1 MSRIRAAYQTLQP
14 SDWLALA
21 LLLLYVLVFSTL
33 TIRQHESFNT
43 NALDLGKFDQSI
55 WNTSQGRPF
64 QITISENSI
73 IESHFSPSLALFA
86 PLYWIWPDVRMLFIT
101 QSILMAGAG
110 FLIYWSFR
118 RQNPWLGLAVFAAY
132 LMNPA
137 LHQVNLV
144 EFRRLTLAVFAT
156 SYAIYHLLRR
166 QYGWM
171 ALGLAIALLSKEDMS
186 LTVIAFGIYILL
198 IQRNIKVGS
207 ATLAAG
213 IAWFILV
220 PFVLLPSLMTTDQT
234 EGYQHANSA
243 YSYLGTSLPEIVQT
257 VSRDPGRLLQYAG
270 QPERLQA
277 VFNFLWPSAF
287 LFLLAPEIAFFLLP
301 HFGFLLTSTGEPMG
315 RLQAWYPS
323 VLVIMLFWAVA
334 VGIARLPARWR
345 RVALAALLVV
355 SFGAWVTTSELW
367 PGTKFD
373 RSLYQVSAHD
383 RQVAAQLAKLPEDA
397 IIMAQDPLVPHLSH
411 RQDIY
416 MFPWARHGNRPDFIV
431 LDREMRPY
439 PLKTDEY
446 RTYFYDVLAGTEYEL
461 VEQLDSLFIFEYTG
475 DVEPDILYKETWAEA
490 LQLKGYDVQ
499 AAPPGEPYQDKLQE
513 LPAGTI
519 LRVALYWDI
528 LAEMDQNYTVF
539 VHALPNEENVIGQHD
554 SWPADSHRPT
564 SVLAVGEKIRDI
576 HYLTLEEAV
585 NLDDLSLRIGLYE
598 SNTGESLADSQGRP
612 FIHLPAAPTGS

>member
-1 MSRIRAAYQTLQP
+1 MSRIRAAVRALQP
-14 SDWLALA
+14 SDWIAVG

-33 TIRQHESFNT
+33 TIRQHQSFNT

-64 QITISENSI
+64 QITISENLV

-86 PLYWIWPDVRMLFIT
+86 PLYWIWPDIRLLFIM
-101 QSILMAGAG
+101 QSILLGGAG
-110 FLIYWSFR
+110 FLIYWFFR

-198 IQRNIKVGS
+198 VQRNMKVGA
-207 ATLAAG
+207 ATLVAG

-220 PFVLLPSLMTTDQT
+220 PFVVLPSLMTTDQT
-234 EGYQHANSA
+234 EGYQHANSS

-257 VSRDPGRLLQYAG
+257 VAREPGLLLQYAG
-270 QPERLQA
+270 QTERLQA

-287 LFLLAPEIAFFLLP
+287 LFLLAPEIALFLLP
-301 HFGFLLTSTGEPMG
+301 HFGFLLTSTGDPMG
-315 RLQAWYPS
+315 RLQVWYPS

-334 VGIARLPARWR
+334 VGTARLSRRWQKI
-345 RVALAALLVV
+345 ALAILL
-355 SFGAWVTTSELW
+355 GASVIAWFTTSELW
-367 PGTKFD
+367 PGPKFD
-373 RSLYQVSAHD
+373 RARYQVTEHE
-383 RQVAAQLAKLPEDA
+383 RQVAAQLAGLPDDA

-416 MFPWARHGNRPDFIV
+416 MFPWVRHDNQPDIIV
-431 LDREMRPY
+431 LEREMRPY

-446 RTYFYDVLAGTEYEL
+446 RTYFYEVLAGTEYEL
-461 VEQLDSLFIFEYTG
+461 TQQLDSLFVFEYVG
-475 DVEPDILYKETWAEA
+475 DVEPDNRHEETWAEA
-490 LQLKGYDVQ
+490 IRLNGYDVHV
-499 AAPPGEPYQDKLQE
+499 ASPGEPFQHE
-513 LPAGTI
+513 TEMLPAGTV
-519 LRVALYWDI
+519 LRVALYWEV
-528 LAEMDQNYTVF
+528 LREMNQNYTVF
-539 VHALPNEENVIGQHD
+539 VHALVDDENVIGQHD

-564 SVLAVGEKIRDI
+564 SVLAEGEKIRDV
-576 HYLTLEEAV
+576 HYLTLEEPV
-585 NLDDLSLRIGLYE
+585 SLDDLALRIGWYE
-598 SNTGESLADSQGRP
+598 SNSGESILDSQDRS
-612 FIHLPAAPTGS
+612 FILLPASSAGS